1 MIESGLVV
9 TDTAIKKILDPQG
22 PAVATSQSP
31 AEDRTSLAATPGIIV
46 PLIDLARQ
54 YDVIKEEI
62 LAAVDRV
69 CSSQQYILG
78 DEVSSFESEV
88 AAFVGTAFAVS
99 CASGTDALWL
109 SLLAAGIQPGDE
121 VITTA
126 FSFIA
131 TANSITRVGARP
143 ILVDIDPETLNLDPA
158 CVEIKLS
165 ESHTGR
171 RSAIIAVHLYGQCA
185 NMDRFRSLAV
195 DNRVAMIEDAAQ
207 ALGAEWR
214 GHRAGSLGSMA
225 ALSFYPTKN
234 LGAYGDGGCVTTDDP
249 RFAGH
254 LQMLRNHGSRLRY
267 HHDEV
272 GWNSRLDAIQ
282 AAILKVKLQYLDG
295 WNAARVKRAAIYERL
310 FSAAG
315 LHPGARPAPFSSHDS
330 SSLPIKLLRNRS
342 VGYHIYHQYVI
353 RAQRRDELREFMRQR
368 GIVTEV
374 YYPVPLHL
382 QKCFSYLGYCAGS
395 LPESEKAADEVLAL
409 PMFPELR
416 EEEQQLVVDAI
427 AAFYS

>member
-1 MIESGLVV
+1 MTETAVKKLFGTEDAGLV
-9 TDTAIKKILDPQG
+9 TG
-22 PAVATSQSP
+22 QSP
-31 AEDRTSLAATPGIIV
+31 AEDRSASPAAVTV
-46 PLIDLARQ
+46 PFIDLARQ
-54 YDVIKEEI
+54 YAVIKDDI

-78 DEVSSFESEV
+78 DEVSSFESEI
-88 AAFVGTAFAVS
+88 AAFTGTAHAIS

-109 SLLAAGIQPGDE
+109 SLLAAGVNPGDE

-143 ILVDIDPETLNLDPA
+143 ILVDVDPETLNIDPEW
-158 CVEIKLS
+158 VELKLS

-234 LGAYGDGGCVTTDDP
+234 LGAYGDGGCVTTDDQ

-254 LQMLRNHGSRLRY
+254 LQMLRNHGSQVRY
-267 HHDEV
+267 HHDEI

-282 AAILKVKLQYLDG
+282 AAILKVKLQHLEQ

-310 FSAAG
+310 FAAAG
-315 LHPGARPAPFSSHDS
+315 LHPTSRIVTLDTVNGSGF
-330 SSLPIKLLRNRS
+330 PIKLLRNRS
-342 VGYHIYHQYVI
+342 NGYHIYHQYAI
-353 RAQRRDELREFMRQR
+353 RAQRRDELREFLRQR
-368 GIVTEV
+368 GIATEV
-374 YYPVPLHL
+374 YYPVPIHL
-382 QKCFSYLGYCAGS
+382 QKCFAYLGYNAGS
-395 LPESEKAADEVLAL
+395 LPESEKAANEVLAL

-416 EEEQQLVVDAI
+416 EDEQKLVVNAI
-427 AAFYS
+427 AEFYS